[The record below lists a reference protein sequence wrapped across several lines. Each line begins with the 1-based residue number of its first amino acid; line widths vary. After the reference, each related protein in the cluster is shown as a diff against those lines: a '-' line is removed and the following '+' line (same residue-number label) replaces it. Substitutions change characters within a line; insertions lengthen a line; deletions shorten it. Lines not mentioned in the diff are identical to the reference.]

1 MRFLIESQMQLIV
14 LFHFSTKLLYFSFNW
29 LRLFC
34 QIGGGRVAIIE
45 ETIKTMMTE
54 ETITVM
60 MIDEAIIIMMENTN
74 RIAANLP
81 VPRKTQKIL
90 IQAMR
95 RPPWGLWLQLLDYQ
109 NLINNPPP
117 EMSSLSVTC
126 LETLE
131 TWQFT
136 TSYFK

>member
-1 MRFLIESQMQLIV
+1 M
-14 LFHFSTKLLYFSFNW
+14 
-29 LRLFC
+29 
-34 QIGGGRVAIIE
+34 AIIE

-60 MIDEAIIIMMENTN
+60 MTEEAIIIMMEKTN

-95 RPPWGLWLQLLDYQ
+95 RPP
-109 NLINNPPP
+109 
-117 EMSSLSVTC
+117 
-126 LETLE
+126 
-131 TWQFT
+131 
-136 TSYFK
+136 